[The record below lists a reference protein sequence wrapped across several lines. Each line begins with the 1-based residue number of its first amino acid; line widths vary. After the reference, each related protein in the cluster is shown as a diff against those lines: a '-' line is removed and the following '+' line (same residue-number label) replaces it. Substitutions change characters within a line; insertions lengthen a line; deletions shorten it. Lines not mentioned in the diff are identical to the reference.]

1 MWVVGFHKAQGSS
14 GVSVGPL
21 WTIPG
26 GHVRAD
32 KTISIAR
39 RRWYGAGT
47 MSGAPVELKVAGHT
61 YRVVASAEKEVLHR
75 LAAIVDAKVN
85 EVTVPGRQVSPQAV
99 LLAAISLA
107 HELEEERAKRVR
119 LEQRAR
125 EMFGMLLERVDEA
138 LEGTAALERPASVHP
153 SAQVSQAGHD
163 GGDDSQY

>member
-1 MWVVGFHKAQGSS
+1 MRSIPAVGR
-14 GVSVGPL
+14 L
-21 WTIPG
+21 WTILG

-39 RRWYGAGT
+39 GRCYRAAT

-75 LAAIVDAKVN
+75 LAAVVDAKVN
-85 EVTVPGRQVSPQAV
+85 ELTLPGRQVSPQAV

-107 HELEEERAKRVR
+107 HELEEERAKRAR

-125 EMFGMLLERVDEA
+125 EMFGDLLERVDAA
-138 LEGTAALERPASVHP
+138 LEGAAALERALPAQPAPAAPASHA
-153 SAQVSQAGHD
+153 AQD
-163 GGDDSQY
+163 GGDDAPY

>member
-1 MWVVGFHKAQGSS
+1 
-14 GVSVGPL
+14 
-21 WTIPG
+21 
-26 GHVRAD
+26 
-32 KTISIAR
+32 
-39 RRWYGAGT
+39 

-85 EVTVPGRQVSPQAV
+85 ELTVPGRQVSQQAV

-107 HELEEERAKRVR
+107 HELEEERAKRAR

-125 EMFGMLLERVDEA
+125 EMFGNLLERVDAA
-138 LEGTAALERPASVHP
+138 LEGAAALERALPSQPP
-153 SAQVSQAGHD
+153 SAHASQAAQD

>member
-1 MWVVGFHKAQGSS
+1 
-14 GVSVGPL
+14 
-21 WTIPG
+21 
-26 GHVRAD
+26 
-32 KTISIAR
+32 
-39 RRWYGAGT
+39 

-138 LEGTAALERPASVHP
+138 LEGTAALERTASVHP
-153 SAQVSQAGHD
+153 SAHVSQAGHD